1 MDSTLFKFQICS
13 NGWKYLKSL
22 SSVAVQFGPKS
33 MARDSKI
40 FFVRQVNVNLAKG
53 NEYSHV
59 ARRVLLVYHPQLHG
73 QWLSTE
79 KRTKTK
85 EFMAEIFHRNFP
97 VWFWWS
103 SHKSLM
109 ENFKGLFQ
117 VLCPRGSEVSF
128 VSSLTPSFLGCFRNL
143 WFRSFTPFFT
153 LFGWEVLDL
162 NCWRNSGKG
171 EFFDQNFR

>member
-1 MDSTLFKFQICS
+1 
-13 NGWKYLKSL
+13 
-22 SSVAVQFGPKS
+22 
-33 MARDSKI
+33 
-40 FFVRQVNVNLAKG
+40 
-53 NEYSHV
+53 
-59 ARRVLLVYHPQLHG
+59 
-73 QWLSTE
+73 LSTE

-171 EFFDQNFR
+171 EFFDQNFM